1 MDSELK
7 VWKDGG
13 ERKNLGYKVSHS
25 SKLPA
30 PQVAQL
36 CDAMP
41 SFSPPITRPADVLTF
56 SKIFINNPSSC
67 FCFVKTLI
75 LETSREVGNYVKNNS
90 NINYGKQQREPLAV

>member
-13 ERKNLGYKVSHS
+13 ERKTLGYKVSHN
-25 SKLPA
+25 SKLSA
-30 PQVAQL
+30 PQVARL

-41 SFSPPITRPADVLTF
+41 SFPPPITRPVDVLTF
-56 SKIFINNPSSC
+56 SKIFINNASSC
-67 FCFVKTLI
+67 FCFFKMLI
-75 LETSREVGNYVKNNS
+75 LDTSREVGNCVKNNS